1 MSTLA
6 LPWNATRPA
15 LPQDLRKKLAN
26 LRPLRYILE
35 LRIDVQQRPD
45 NIETE
50 LEALHGRMATPGD
63 PLHGV
68 SRLPIRL
75 PGFVFWH
82 READGEHYVY
92 VEDIQRK
99 RLAGYTVFN
108 RLIEVN
114 RRVDR
119 FVRGPHSK
127 YAPAYQRRGI
137 ATAVYQWALGEG
149 FSLISGARQSEA
161 AHALWH
167 SLGRRYPL
175 AYVAL
180 QSKEVHFL
188 GFDIS
193 PALRDDLNT
202 RMILFGRGCSL
213 DQLRPSAPP
222 RRRPHANA
230 EMTRA

>member
-6 LPWNATRPA
+6 LPWNAKRPA
-15 LPQDLRKKLAN
+15 LTENLLKTLAS
-26 LRPLRYILE
+26 LRPFRHILE

-50 LEALHGRMATPGD
+50 LEALHDRMATPGD

-68 SRLPIRL
+68 SHLPIRL
-75 PGFVFWH
+75 PGFIFWH

-149 FSLISGARQSEA
+149 FSLISGARQSEG
-161 AHALWH
+161 AHALWQ

-188 GFDIS
+188 GFDVS

-202 RMILFGRGCSL
+202 RMILLGDGFTL
-213 DQLRPSAPP
+213 EQLRPKRSAQHLPT
-222 RRRPHANA
+222 AISG
-230 EMTRA
+230 